1 MRAYRRLQQYAPG
14 LPPRVG
20 EPFWQA

>member
-1 MRAYRRLQQYAPG
+1 MRAYRRFQQCAPG

-20 EPFWQA
+20 EPFWQG